1 MFKNTAI
8 LFWGFFIFFSF
19 AGQEEKI
26 EAFKSAFHVGKSV
39 MACGTVMEI
48 IEIKKVH
55 IINLDK
61 KFPNQTLA
69 LVIFDKDYQNFLQK
83 FHDLNILIG
92 ERVCARGIIEDYKDR
107 LQIVIKNPQFLRL
120 MKN

>member
-1 MFKNTAI
+1 MLKRVLI
-8 LFWGFFIFFSF
+8 IFWGIFIFSSF
-19 AGQEEKI
+19 AEQEEKI
-26 EAFKSAFHVGKSV
+26 EAFKSAFYVGRSV
-39 MACGTVMEI
+39 MACGVVTEI
-48 IEIKKVH
+48 VDLDKVH

-69 LVIFDKDYQNFLQK
+69 LVIFDNDYQKFLKK
-83 FHDLNILIG
+83 FYDLESLIE

-120 MKN
+120 IKN